1 MFQTRHFDLPHR
13 GIRMK
18 NDKLSPIYFSTS
30 EVAKYLGLS
39 VGTVQRMVETGI
51 FKAFVTQG
59 GHRRILATSLNQFC
73 QAQGVA
79 SPQVPAAAAMICI
92 LHASDKITSTL
103 TQLSQW
109 AEVKVITQ
117 PLDLMGIQ
125 RPIGA
130 LFIDARIPWVH
141 DAPMHLQET
150 TARDAH
156 IIVYNSIAMP
166 AGSALQSATH
176 MSLVPG
182 DISPDLVFG
191 YLLGTTEHHPHQTQ
205 SLPPIDT
212 CPEPPAQAAQLQSP
226 TKQLTS

>member
-1 MFQTRHFDLPHR
+1 
-13 GIRMK
+13 MK

-79 SPQVPAAAAMICI
+79 SPQVPAVAAMICI

-141 DAPMHLQET
+141 EAPMHLQET

-226 TKQLTS
+226 AKQLTS